1 MKELNQH
8 IASAFDRDLEGIQ
21 AKIMKMGGLAEAAIV
36 NAAKSLET
44 RDEELANQVR
54 TGDAAI
60 DALEESLNEEA
71 ARVIAL
77 RAPTASDLR
86 IVLSVMRMSAN
97 LERIGDLSKNMAK
110 RTTVLVQMQP
120 IGGTTQSLRRMARD
134 VELMLKDALDAYIQR
149 DEALALDV
157 IERDRDVDQ
166 MYNTLF
172 REFLTFMLE
181 DPRNITACMH
191 LHFIAKNIER
201 MGDHVTSIAEQ
212 VVFLTSGRK
221 PDDIRIK
228 DDRTSTDASL
238 SMEGLDGD
246 EDGED

>member
-1 MKELNQH
+1 MPELREH
-8 IASAFDRDLEGIQ
+8 IQRAFDRDLEGIQ
-21 AKIMKMGGLAEAAIV
+21 AQIMKMGGLVEAAIMK
-36 NAAKSLET
+36 AATSLET
-44 RDEELANQVR
+44 RDEELAEEVR
-54 TGDAAI
+54 RGDAAI
-60 DALEESLNEEA
+60 DSLEEILNEEA

-110 RTTVLVQMQP
+110 RTGVLVQMHP
-120 IGGTTQSLRRMARD
+120 IGGTSASLRRMARE

-157 IERDRDVDQ
+157 IDRDRDVDQ

-221 PDDIRIK
+221 PDDVRIK
-228 DDRTSTDASL
+228 QDRTSSDAAL
-238 SMEGLDGD
+238 STGLDKD
-246 EDGED
+246 KD